1 MVRPIVALV
10 GRPNVGKS
18 TLFNRIVRRRQA
30 IVEDLPGTTR
40 DRLYGEAEWAGV
52 EFMLVD
58 TGGLEVIPAA
68 GTEGQWQP
76 LAEGSAPFVRAMKE
90 QAEIAIQEA
99 DVVVLVVDAAA
110 GLSAA
115 DEAVAEILRRTD
127 KPIVLAANKADNPA
141 TRQAAAEFYTLGIG
155 DPFPVSAIHGTG
167 TGDLLDEI
175 VDRLEGI
182 APPAEEETEPAG
194 IQVAIVGRPN
204 VGKSSLFN
212 RILGEERVIV
222 SDIPGT
228 TRDVIDTEITFQG
241 ETITLIDTAGMRRR
255 GKIEPG
261 VEKYSVMRALR
272 AVERADVAL
281 LVLDATQM
289 VTAQDAHVAGYILE
303 ALKSVVVVVNKWD
316 LIPDREQAR
325 TEALR
330 LIRSEL
336 RFLDYVPV
344 HFVSAVTGQGV
355 SKALAAAIEVYNQRH
370 ERVPTSALN
379 RLIREVVGRINP
391 PSKGGRRL
399 RVYYATQAEVD
410 PPTFVLFVNDPRLV
424 HFGFTRFIENR
435 IREQY
440 PFTGTPIVIQYRHEE
455 RAEND

>member
-1 MVRPIVALV
+1 
-10 GRPNVGKS
+10 
-18 TLFNRIVRRRQA
+18 
-30 IVEDLPGTTR
+30 
-40 DRLYGEAEWAGV
+40 
-52 EFMLVD
+52 
-58 TGGLEVIPAA
+58 
-68 GTEGQWQP
+68 
-76 LAEGSAPFVRAMKE
+76 
-90 QAEIAIQEA
+90 
-99 DVVVLVVDAAA
+99 
-110 GLSAA
+110 
-115 DEAVAEILRRTD
+115 
-127 KPIVLAANKADNPA
+127 
-141 TRQAAAEFYTLGIG
+141 
-155 DPFPVSAIHGTG
+155 
-167 TGDLLDEI
+167 
-175 VDRLEGI
+175 
-182 APPAEEETEPAG
+182 
-194 IQVAIVGRPN
+194 
-204 VGKSSLFN
+204 
-212 RILGEERVIV
+212 
-222 SDIPGT
+222 
-228 TRDVIDTEITFQG
+228 
-241 ETITLIDTAGMRRR
+241 MRRR